1 MIRARKSALHSC
13 QNMFNSVMKSQQKK
27 PHQRKLPHKLKKL
40 QLLKKLPRVN
50 KLDLKQPQKLR
61 STTMLP
67 KLDNSWLN
75 NKLKWKCKLKKLKS
89 KLRPEIK
96 HTLFHKLKEI
106 PKNIKFKD

>member
-40 QLLKKLPRVN
+40 QLLKKLLRVN

-67 KLDNSWLN
+67 KLDN
-75 NKLKWKCKLKKLKS
+75 
-89 KLRPEIK
+89 
-96 HTLFHKLKEI
+96 
-106 PKNIKFKD
+106 